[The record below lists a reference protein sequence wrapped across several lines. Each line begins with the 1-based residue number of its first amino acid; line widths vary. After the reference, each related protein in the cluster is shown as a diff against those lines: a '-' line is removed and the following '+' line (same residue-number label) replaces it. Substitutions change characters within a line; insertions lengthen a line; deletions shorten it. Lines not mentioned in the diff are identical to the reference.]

1 MLSQAATL
9 KELRMPRTGF
19 DVIGD
24 VHGHAKPLKTLLR
37 SMGYL
42 ELGQGFRHSS
52 RMAVFVGDLIDRGPQ
67 IRETLKIVT
76 TMVESGDAIAL
87 LGNHELNALA
97 FHTTTSEGNDSP
109 LRSHTPKHVRQHAA
123 TLEQLAPK
131 ELKGFLGWFRT
142 LPLWLETPH
151 LRVVHACWD
160 PAAVNTLAPYRTL
173 PLTDEFL
180 RESCRT
186 GGVISGAVET
196 LLKGKE
202 VALPHGFRHTDS
214 EGVERDT
221 CRVKWY
227 ASSIGHTYRTYA
239 LAPETVS
246 LDAPLPP
253 EAHAA
258 AAPYPEGDVPVFFG
272 HYGLRSATPAPL
284 APNVACVD
292 CGIGTGGS
300 LCAFRWD
307 GPGDL
312 AVSGFALV

>member
-1 MLSQAATL
+1 
-9 KELRMPRTGF
+9 MPSTGF

-24 VHGHAKPLKTLLR
+24 VHGHATPLKTLLR

-67 IRETLKIVT
+67 IRETLKIVS

-97 FHTTTSEGNDSP
+97 FHTTTSEGDGSP
-109 LRSHTPKHVRQHAA
+109 LRSHSPKHVRQHAA
-123 TLEQLAPK
+123 TLEQLEPK

-173 PLTDEFL
+173 PLTDDFL
-180 RESCRT
+180 RESCKM
-186 GGVISGAVET
+186 GGAISGAIET

-202 VALPHGFRHTDS
+202 VALPHGCRHTDS

-227 ASSIGHTYRTYA
+227 ASSIGHSYRTYA
-239 LAPETVS
+239 LASETVS
-246 LDAPLPP
+246 CDRPLPP
-253 EAHAA
+253 EAHETAI
-258 AAPYPEGDVPVFFG
+258 PYPEGDVPVFFG
-272 HYGLRSATPAPL
+272 HYGLRTANPAPL
-284 APNVACVD
+284 TPNVACVD
-292 CGIGTGGS
+292 GGIATGGA
-300 LCAFRWD
+300 LCAFRWEGQD
-307 GPGDL
+307 KL
-312 AVSGFALV
+312 VESGFATVQQAHR